1 MATRRFERFEYNRN
15 TGKSEYTHTYTI
27 AIYPHNNDIITIT
40 RDGKYKTVKVVECS
54 DFVYKLQKTQIKA
67 IGGATGLFEF
77 IDEHLSEKFAE
88 CWAYQIMDHAID
100 VMKEAEK

>member
-15 TGKSEYTHTYTI
+15 TEKSEHTHTYTI

-40 RDGKYKTVKVVECS
+40 RDGKYKTVKVIECS

-77 IDEHLSEKFAE
+77 LDKHLTENFAT
-88 CWAYQIMDHAID
+88 CWAYQIMDHVID